1 MDNEYFLLS
10 ALNKIKAY
18 TTAIKNGIIHI
29 IPDNNDSP
37 SDINNH
43 SYTIDYIIS
52 CIDGIVDEGLG
63 LFNSFNHTQ

>member
-1 MDNEYFLLS
+1 MDSEYFLLS

-18 TTAIKNGIIHI
+18 TTAIKNGAIQI
-29 IPDNNDSP
+29 IPDNNSP

-43 SYTIDYIIS
+43 SYTTSYIIN
-52 CIDGIVDEGLG
+52 CIDGIVDEALG

>member
-1 MDNEYFLLS
+1 MDNEYYLLS
-10 ALNKIKAY
+10 ALHKVKAY
-18 TTAIKNGIIHI
+18 TTAYKKGVFKI
-29 IPDNNDSP
+29 IPDNDSP

-63 LFNSFNHTQ
+63 LFELSKK